1 MEICQI
7 KNTYCYYIYVT
18 KNFLDRT
25 LDNESTLPMVIIT
38 IWSILSLLRIILRYG
53 NLTYPILLKHSGV
66 HLTNIDEPIYTR
78 IRQVIYPEDI
88 AEIGLESI
96 YTRA

>member
-1 MEICQI
+1 MA
-7 KNTYCYYIYVT
+7 TA
-18 KNFLDRT
+18 
-25 LDNESTLPMVIIT
+25 
-38 IWSILSLLRIILRYG
+38 
-53 NLTYPILLKHSGV
+53 YPILLKHSGV

-96 YTRA
+96 YIHAPDDIQINKPSCGLWVWGPYLCTNNL

>member
-1 MEICQI
+1 M
-7 KNTYCYYIYVT
+7 VT
-18 KNFLDRT
+18 A
-25 LDNESTLPMVIIT
+25 
-38 IWSILSLLRIILRYG
+38 
-53 NLTYPILLKHSGV
+53 YPILLKHSGV

-96 YTRA
+96 YTRAWG

>member
-1 MEICQI
+1 M
-7 KNTYCYYIYVT
+7 VT
-18 KNFLDRT
+18 A
-25 LDNESTLPMVIIT
+25 
-38 IWSILSLLRIILRYG
+38 
-53 NLTYPILLKHSGV
+53 YPILLKHSGV

-96 YTRA
+96 YTRALYMYIYTDE